1 MTKAYLRD
9 SDIAYEYIDV
19 DKITPDERETIH
31 QDIKK
36 RGSRLAFPTIIID
49 DKTII
54 TGFKKDE
61 IKKALG
67 L

>member
-1 MTKAYLRD
+1 L
-9 SDIAYEYIDV
+9 V
-19 DKITPDERETIH
+19 N

-36 RGSRLAFPTIIID
+36 RGGRIAFPTIIID

-54 TGFKKDE
+54 TGFKKDQITE
-61 IKKALG
+61 ALG